1 METFWTLTVILLALS
16 SGTVICKRKGGEC
29 LTWSACSASCGK
41 GIKTGTLKI
50 TQECNEKPCQPTC
63 KAGLDIG
70 IILDKSA
77 SVGTA
82 NLRVVLG
89 FVKALIKAF
98 NPAPNGDHFGLI
110 TFNQDATMVFNFSD
124 SKYQNEDDLLKK
136 IDEEPIVL
144 GANTH
149 TDRALE
155 MARDGLF
162 TAAGGDRPDKANLL
176 IVLTDGEPY
185 WGRTSDGKPIPSP
198 ADFQKFAMEISE
210 DFEEKAVFRVAVG
223 FGPKAQQL
231 TNTLQL
237 IAGDGNPVHQIVD
250 VNSMKDA
257 VDKIKASACSGAASA

>member
-1 METFWTLTVILLALS
+1 METYWTLTVILLALS
-16 SGTVICKRKGGEC
+16 SE
-29 LTWSACSASCGK
+29 
-41 GIKTGTLKI
+41 
-50 TQECNEKPCQPTC
+50 PTC

-70 IILDKSA
+70 IILDKSE
-77 SVGTA
+77 SVGTE
-82 NLRVVLG
+82 NLREVLG

-110 TFNQDATMVFNFSD
+110 TFNRDATMVFKFSD

-144 GANTH
+144 GADTH
-149 TDRALE
+149 TDRALK
-155 MARDGLF
+155 MARDELF
-162 TAAGGDRPDKANLL
+162 TTAGGDRPGKDNLL

-185 WGRTSDGKPIPSP
+185 WGKTRYGKTRPSKEN
-198 ADFQKFAMEISE
+198 FKETTMEISE
-210 DFEEKAVFRVAVG
+210 DFEEKNVHRVAVG

-231 TNTLQL
+231 TDTLQL

-257 VDKIKASACSGAASA
+257 VDKIKASACSG

>member
-1 METFWTLTVILLALS
+1 MFTCFSISTE
-16 SGTVICKRKGGEC
+16 
-29 LTWSACSASCGK
+29 
-41 GIKTGTLKI
+41 
-50 TQECNEKPCQPTC
+50 PTC

-89 FVKALIKAF
+89 FVKDLIKAF

-110 TFNQDATMVFNFSD
+110 TFYQDATMVFKFSD

-155 MARDGLF
+155 MARDELF

-176 IVLTDGEPY
+176 IVLTDGEPF
-185 WGRTSDGKPIPSP
+185 WGRRSDGKDIPSP

-210 DFEEKAVFRVAVG
+210 DFEVG
-223 FGPKAQQL
+223 GYVTLLLQSQL
-231 TNTLQL
+231 
-237 IAGDGNPVHQIVD
+237 
-250 VNSMKDA
+250 
-257 VDKIKASACSGAASA
+257 